1 PQQCQPHSPPVK
13 VAASILNSDLAELH
27 SECNRMISAG
37 SDFLHLDVMDGH
49 FVPNLTFG
57 HPVVQCLRPKLPVGA
72 AHGQCGA
79 NQYTFHLEPFCQI
92 GSTGGGSDSSSPVV
106 GNVDTEACSEC
117 IRHIR
122 ENRMRVGLGIS
133 PDTPVHLVFPFVE
146 SVDQILVMTVHP
158 GFGGQSFMSD
168 MMPKVKS
175 LRDRYA
181 TLDIEVDGGV
191 TPDNV
196 AQCASA
202 GANVLVSGTALIK
215 SPDPAAVVARLKS
228 VYKS

>member
-1 PQQCQPHSPPVK
+1 MQPQQCQPHSPPVK

-57 HPVVQCLRPKLPVGA
+57 HPVVQCLRPKLPGVLLEVHMMVSKPRQWVQPMA
-72 AHGQCGA
+72 SAGA

-92 GSTGGGSDSSSPVV
+92 GSTGGGSDSSSPAI

-122 ENRMRVGLGIS
+122 ENGMRVGLGIS

-158 GFGGQSFMSD
+158 GFG
-168 MMPKVKS
+168 
-175 LRDRYA
+175 
-181 TLDIEVDGGV
+181 VDGGV